1 MGLLRKAASVNTM
14 GLVKYR
20 GDREAIVH
28 VARKQAER
36 SEKKARAV
44 EHDESMARARRQI
57 EQMRAEK
64 VARHAAKAAVKAAKV
79 VPDPVLPFLP
89 AGWYPDQIDPHLV
102 RWFSGQGW
110 TDQTSPPPGHWAIS

>member
-20 GDREAIVH
+20 GDHEAIVH

-36 SEKKARAV
+36 SEKKARAA
-44 EHDESMARARRQI
+44 EHDESMARAWRQI

-64 VARHAAKAAVKAAKV
+64 VARKASKAAAKAAKV
-79 VPDPVLPFLP
+79 VPDPVMPFLP
-89 AGWYPDQIDPHLV
+89 AGWYPDQADPALV
-102 RWFSGQGW
+102 RWFDGTIW

>member
-36 SEKKARAV
+36 SEKKARAA

-57 EQMRAEK
+57 EQMRAEN
-64 VARHAAKAAVKAAKV
+64 VARKEAKAAAR

-89 AGWYPDQIDPHLV
+89 AGWYPDQADPALV
-102 RWFSGQGW
+102 RWFDGAAW